1 MNALN
6 PESALNP
13 EHYKIFDSHAHYDD
27 ERFKASPGILAEL
40 PQNGVVGVINCAV
53 HLASSQTAV
62 AYSKKYPHVF
72 AAVGVHPE
80 NLADGPF
87 DPALFAPL
95 AEEPKTVAIGE
106 IGLDY
111 YWNKENKAEQATV
124 LTQQLLFA
132 KAQDLPVILHDRD
145 AHNDMLQILQQ
156 FKPRGVL
163 HCFSGSAEMAKQV
176 LSIGLYLGVGGVLT
190 FKNARKTA
198 EVVRILPLDR
208 LLLETDAP
216 YLAPEPF
223 RGKLNRSEY
232 IYYVGRRVAD
242 LKGVPAEQVFNAALK
257 NTKTLFSKIK

>member
-95 AEEPKTVAIGE
+95 AEEPKTVAEESVKYEENNGITRE
-106 IGLDY
+106 I
-111 YWNKENKAEQATV
+111 A
-124 LTQQLLFA
+124 
-132 KAQDLPVILHDRD
+132 
-145 AHNDMLQILQQ
+145 
-156 FKPRGVL
+156 
-163 HCFSGSAEMAKQV
+163 
-176 LSIGLYLGVGGVLT
+176 
-190 FKNARKTA
+190 
-198 EVVRILPLDR
+198 
-208 LLLETDAP
+208 
-216 YLAPEPF
+216 
-223 RGKLNRSEY
+223 KLNLDNLRP
-232 IYYVGRRVAD
+232 ID
-242 LKGVPAEQVFNAALK
+242 AL
-257 NTKTLFSKIK
+257 NELYKIKDMIK